1 VESLGVAVGSVLA
14 HALGA
19 SGRLVITAFCGGFLV
34 GAAVLY
40 WITSRLRRN
49 GSSTLAWARVSE

>member
-40 WITSRLRRN
+40 WIIPTPAERL
-49 GSSTLAWARVSE
+49 